1 MPFFIKLSRYG
12 NEVSLV
18 MLKTSLIIILAMMIT
33 SCSNNYVA
41 TNIDK
46 SDFTHYFSA
55 AQVEIYTQE
64 KDIKTHHNYIG
75 VVEGQDCQ
83 IKPHHAAPDEIN
95 ARTQARR
102 QAFKQQANA
111 VVFTGC
117 ALLTSE
123 QLAKLNN
130 SNEAQQ
136 CHAIVICYAKAFA
149 VESPTKD

>member
-1 MPFFIKLSRYG
+1 MNNKKF
-12 NEVSLV
+12 
-18 MLKTSLIIILAMMIT
+18 IILSIVLTTITLIT
-33 SCSNNYVA
+33 SCNSRHVS
-41 TNIDK
+41 TNVDK
-46 SDFTHYFSA
+46 ENFSDYFSA
-55 AQVEIYTQE
+55 SKVKIYEQE
-64 KDIKTHHNYIG
+64 KDIKTRHNYIG

-102 QAFKQQANA
+102 QAFEQQANA

-123 QLAKLNN
+123 QLARLNN
-130 SNEAQQ
+130 SSDAQQ